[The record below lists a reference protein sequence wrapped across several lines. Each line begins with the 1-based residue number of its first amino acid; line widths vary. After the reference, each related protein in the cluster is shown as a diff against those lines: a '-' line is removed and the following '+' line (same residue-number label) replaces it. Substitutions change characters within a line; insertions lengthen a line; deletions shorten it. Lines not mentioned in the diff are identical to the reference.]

1 MRIQDIIRSFIDMVD
16 QQQRPPEP
24 EQVTTVIVA
33 HPTATIDEPEDASPL
48 THAGDD
54 IRRFKQIVDLA
65 DNDGVEPYG
74 NTPKEKYAS
83 IDSVTCDAGGGMQA
97 PKHPAD
103 IRVQHPSMYPG
114 HQHQTGE

>member
-1 MRIQDIIRSFIDMVD
+1 MRIQDIIRSMIDMIDGVE
-16 QQQRPPEP
+16 QEQEP
-24 EQVTTVIVA
+24 EQTTTVIVA
-33 HPTATIDEPEDASPL
+33 HPTATIDEPADASPL
-48 THAGDD
+48 THGDD

-74 NTPKEKYAS
+74 NTPKEKYAD

-103 IRVQHPSMYPG
+103 IRGEHPSMYPAYQAG
-114 HQHQTGE
+114 FGE

>member
-1 MRIQDIIRSFIDMVD
+1 MRIQDIIRGFINMID
-16 QQQRPPEP
+16 QQEQTQEP
-24 EQVTTVIVA
+24 EQTTTVIVA
-33 HPTATIDEPEDASPL
+33 HPTATVEPPADASPL

-65 DNDGVEPYG
+65 DNDGCEPYG
-74 NTPKEKYAS
+74 NTPKEKYAD
-83 IDSVTCDAGGGMQA
+83 IDSVTVDAGGGMQA

-114 HQHQTGE
+114 HQHNVGE

>member
-1 MRIQDIIRSFIDMVD
+1 MRIQDIIRNMIDMIDGV
-16 QQQRPPEP
+16 QQEQEP
-24 EQVTTVIVA
+24 EQTTTIIVA

-48 THAGDD
+48 THGDD

-74 NTPKEKYAS
+74 NTPKEKYAD
-83 IDSVTCDAGGGMQA
+83 IDSVTVDAGGGMQA

-103 IRVQHPSMYPG
+103 IRGEHPSMYPAYQAG
-114 HQHQTGE
+114 FGE